1 MGASP
6 RFHHSWFRKKVAVA
20 VSAIQ
25 PETSNFFCGTCWIC
39 SWIAGHIAVLKCIKY
54 DKVDS
59 PCLKMGMFAL
69 RKKFFQHG
77 ISDNDP
83 IFMGR
88 WWWTIEISGAQVVYD
103 TFSDELRAGYAAR
116 IQARQA
122 WLLAV
127 IGSWSWS
134 VLMVLTICKL
144 KRKDRWS
151 HLRNQKETDFVWMNI
166 IF

>member
-88 WWWTIEISGAQVVYD
+88 WWWTIEILGHRWSMTPSVMSCGLAMLLEFKHD
-103 TFSDELRAGYAAR
+103 KPGSLP
-116 IQARQA
+116 
-122 WLLAV
+122 WLDHGPDL
-127 IGSWSWS
+127 SWWSWQS
-134 VLMVLTICKL
+134 ASWNVKTAEVI
-144 KRKDRWS
+144 S
-151 HLRNQKETDFVWMNI
+151 ETKKKQTLYGWI
-166 IF
+166 